1 MKTPPF
7 VFFLKKKKKKKKNLL
22 VFEHKSL
29 KNYKQNFDVFFI
41 AYIYIYI
48 YIFFLTNIKDSK

>member
-7 VFFLKKKKKKKKNLL
+7 VFFLKKNLL

-48 YIFFLTNIKDSK
+48 YIYIFFNKHQRFKIVS

>member
-7 VFFLKKKKKKKKNLL
+7 VFFLKKKKKKNLL

-48 YIFFLTNIKDSK
+48 YIFF